1 MGIFIWMHVCV
12 CEGEE
17 KPSDVIFL
25 KLLFLL
31 FCTFNRSF
39 ALFMF
44 ECHRIY
50 YHKDIHTTGSK
61 YNNNHFYFTAFC
73 TFLLEKS
80 EHNVVFWTK

>member
-1 MGIFIWMHVCV
+1 M

-31 FCTFNRSF
+31 FCTFSRSF
-39 ALFMF
+39 ALFIF
-44 ECHRIY
+44 KCHHIY
-50 YHKDIHTTGSK
+50 YHNDIHTTGSK
-61 YNNNHFYFTAFC
+61 YNNNNFYFTGFH

-80 EHNVVFWTK
+80 EHNVVFLDKIKGLPC